1 MKWQPTPVSLP
12 GKSHGRRNLVGPSS
26 WGPKELDMTEQLH
39 FHLQKGP
46 AAGTAEMNSKH
57 YWLSRSQFQRSI
69 FSHPLGKEIKKKKK
83 KNPDHHRTRCTVNY
97 YQSDADQKDKKW
109 NPARMAILTVCK
121 QYMKKSP
128 GRWWTPPPSCSLG
141 TDIGNNPLKGQPV
154 QARTK
159 RVNRAKPRILIPT
172 PGPTLQKTI
181 IQNDTWTPTFTAV
194 VPPTA
199 KMQP

>member
-83 KNPDHHRTRCTVNY
+83 KEPRPPQDKMHSELLPEWCWSKRQEMKSCQNGHLNCLQTVHEEE
-97 YQSDADQKDKKW
+97 SWEMVD
-109 NPARMAILTVCK
+109 
-121 QYMKKSP
+121 
-128 GRWWTPPPSCSLG
+128 
-141 TDIGNNPLKGQPV
+141 
-154 QARTK
+154 
-159 RVNRAKPRILIPT
+159 PT
-172 PGPTLQKTI
+172 PIMFPGNRHWQQPLEGTACTG
-181 IQNDTWTPTFTAV
+181 QN
-194 VPPTA
+194 
-199 KMQP
+199 QESQQS